1 MKKLL
6 TIILAI
12 CSVTFVRAQAD
23 FVPKFDGTKYYMVI
37 YDGAGNEKVLSYKAG
52 KGWNEAIGYSD
63 YFDGSNSQLWVF
75 ETPDKF
81 PGYINVRNLDESLTS
96 KHFLKSW
103 SWNAYLEPQSG
114 GREGDQEK
122 DLELIFRFKHVF
134 EGWQALETIEKPS
147 GLYGV
152 EYTPGGDALNVNSK
166 GVASFV
172 GVKTSSITKANA
184 AMKVFKLVE
193 FNPMALFISAI
204 ERGQQLY
211 DTKPKISEAA
221 RADLFYV
228 LEKARETRVFGTE
241 AQMLAFQKTIDAA
254 TVKFMSF
261 SELDQNVADAKVFI
275 NGAGAEESVK
285 TSFNT
290 VIANIEKFLKGTS
303 VDYTKVDGLKADLAA
318 AKSLVTAL
326 VEAKT
331 YHSTLTG
338 VDDPKVA
345 SGMVVAMD
353 KAKAVLADTK
363 SVAADFNNSVSYLA
377 KMKELIIEI
386 LSAKALI
393 ANTKDFD
400 DAKQVLTADI
410 NKIVAIANTSATT
423 LAELTAAVKSMQN
436 SIVTFKRA
444 LEAGDTVV
452 TLKNAGFEE
461 DLKDWNINSDNAGIP
476 YIEKKGVDGSKS
488 ISIWKGSDYRVMTS
502 QSLKGLPNGRY
513 QVTVMATVSE
523 SDVISLFAV
532 SGSNTVDQKLAFEE
546 WTNTKRTIVVEVN
559 DGTLQF
565 GVKGSGIDNLVPSGR
580 WGVFDNFE
588 VRWLSLIAVN
598 NPGFESDM
606 AGWTSDSDTPGIP
619 YIQNDGVEK
628 SKNMAVWKGSD
639 YHVSTYQTISVPN
652 GKYKV
657 SVWAKISAA
666 DKISLFA
673 ESGTN
678 TAVTV
683 FPEGTSGYAK
693 TSVEVGVSDGTLKFG
708 IKGAG
713 ADNLIPANVWGTF
726 DNWEVV
732 RIPDVPLVNHNFESD
747 FQGWVKNSDTDWMPY
762 IEKKGVEGSKSVTFW
777 QGVVHHV
784 ALSQSLSGIANG
796 TYDISAMT
804 LASNDNSYLLFG
816 QSGGKENST
825 SILVSNGLAKNKVT
839 AIVSDGTLSFGIRG
853 SGEGNMVP
861 AGHWI
866 VFDNFEVKL
875 KTITPEYVQV
885 KSATNSQMVT
895 GLSPIQDEVTL
906 KWWQTDN
913 LIHVNATEVISSMTV
928 YSVTGAKILDIK
940 PNSSQVSFPSSRGI
954 YLLRVKSDKNTE
966 SVQKIVVR

>member
-37 YDGAGNEKVLSYKAG
+37 YDGAGNEKVLSYKSTA
-52 KGWNEAIGYSD
+52 GWNEAVSYSN

-75 ETPDKF
+75 ETPDQQ

-172 GVKTSSITKANA
+172 GVKTTSLTKANA

-193 FNPMALFISAI
+193 FNPMALFIGAI

-211 DTKPKISEAA
+211 DTKPKISAAA
-221 RADLFYV
+221 RGDLFYV

-261 SELDQNVADAKVFI
+261 SELDQSVADAKVFI
-275 NGAGAEESVK
+275 NGAGAEETVK
-285 TSFNT
+285 ASFNAVVT
-290 VIANIEKFLKGTS
+290 NLEKFLTGTS

-318 AKSLVTAL
+318 AKSLVTAI

-345 SGMVVAMD
+345 SGMVVAID

-363 SVAADFNNSVSYLA
+363 SVATDFNNSVSYLA

-410 NKIVAIANTSATT
+410 NKIVTIANTSATT
-423 LAELTAAVKSMQN
+423 LTELTAAVKSTQN
-436 SIVTFKRA
+436 AIVTFKRA

-452 TLKNAGFEE
+452 TLKNAGFE
-461 DLKDWNINSDNAGIP
+461 DNLKDWDINSDNAGIP

-488 ISIWKGSDYRVMTS
+488 ISIWKGADYHVMVS

-513 QVTVMATVSE
+513 QITVMATVSE
-523 SDVISLFAV
+523 TDVISFFAV
-532 SGSNTVDQKLAFEE
+532 SGSNSVEKKLAFEE
-546 WTNTKRTIVVEVN
+546 WTHTKRTIVVEVA

-565 GVKGSGIDNLVPSGR
+565 GVKGSGTDNLVSSGR

-588 VRWLSLIAVN
+588 IRWLSLIAVN
-598 NPGFESDM
+598 NPGFENDL
-606 AGWTSDSDTPGIP
+606 AGWTSDSDSPGIP
-619 YIQNDGVEK
+619 YIQKDGVEK
-628 SKNMAVWKGSD
+628 SKNLAVWKGSD
-639 YHVSTYQTISVPN
+639 YHVSTFQTLNVPN

-673 ESGTN
+673 ESGTSK
-678 TAVTV
+678 AVTV
-683 FPEGTSGYAK
+683 FPEGGSAYAK
-693 TSVEVGVSDGTLKFG
+693 TALEVSVTDGTLKFG
-708 IKGAG
+708 FKGAG

-732 RIPDVPLVNHNFESD
+732 RIPDVPLVNPNFESD
-747 FQGWVKNSDTDWMPY
+747 FLGWVKNSDTDWMPY

-784 ALSQSLSGIANG
+784 ALSQALSGIANG
-796 TYDISAMT
+796 TYDVSAMT

-825 SILVSNGLAKNKVT
+825 SLLVSSALAKNKVT
-839 AIVSDGTLSFGIRG
+839 ATVSDGTLSFGIRG

-885 KSATNSQMVT
+885 KSGQTSNMVT
-895 GLSPIQDEVTL
+895 GLSPIKDEVTM

-913 LIHVNATEVISSMTV
+913 LIHVDATEVISSMTV
-928 YSVTGAKILDIK
+928 YSITGSKIIDIH
-940 PNSSQVSFPSSRGI
+940 PNSTQVSFPSSKGI
-954 YLLRVKSDKNTE
+954 YLLRVKSGKNTE
-966 SVQKIVVR
+966 SVQKIVVK

>member
-52 KGWNEAIGYSD
+52 KGWNESIGYAD
-63 YFDGSNSQLWVF
+63 YFDGSSSQLWVF
-75 ETPDKF
+75 ETPDQQ
-81 PGYINVRNLDESLTS
+81 PGYINVRNLDESLTP

-103 SWNAYLEPQSG
+103 SWNAYLEPQSDA
-114 GREGDQEK
+114 REGDQEK

-172 GVKTSSITKANA
+172 GVKTSSITKENA

-211 DTKPKISEAA
+211 DNKPEISEAA

-254 TVKFMSF
+254 TVKFMGF
-261 SELDQNVADAKVFI
+261 SELDQSVADAKVFI
-275 NGAGAEESVK
+275 NGADAEESVK

-290 VIANIEKFLKGTS
+290 VITNIEEFLNGTS

-318 AKSLVTAL
+318 AKSLVNAII
-326 VEAKT
+326 EAKT
-331 YHSTLTG
+331 YHSTLSG

-363 SVAADFNNSVSYLA
+363 SVAADFNNAASYLA

-386 LSAKALI
+386 LSAKDLI

-423 LAELTAAVKSMQN
+423 LEELTAAVKSMQN

-461 DLKDWNINSDNAGIP
+461 DLKDWNIDSDNAGIP
-476 YIEKKGVDGSKS
+476 YIENKGVDGSKS
-488 ISIWKGSDYRVMTS
+488 ISIWKGADYHVMVS

-532 SGSNTVDQKLAFEE
+532 SGSNTVEKKLAFEE
-546 WTNTKRTIVVEVN
+546 WTHTERTIVVEVN

-565 GVKGSGIDNLVPSGR
+565 GVKGSGTDNLVPSGR

-598 NPGFESDM
+598 NPGFESDL

-673 ESGTN
+673 ESGSAL
-678 TAVTV
+678 TAA
-683 FPEGTSGYAK
+683 PMAEGTSAYAK
-693 TSVEVGVSDGTLKFG
+693 TSLEVSVTDGTLKFG

-839 AIVSDGTLSFGIRG
+839 AIVSDGTLIFGIRG

-885 KSATNSQMVT
+885 KSALTSEMVT
-895 GLSPIQDEVTL
+895 CLSPLEDKLTL

-913 LIHVNATEVISSMTV
+913 MVHVNATDEISSMAV
-928 YSVTGAKILDIK
+928 YSITGAKILDIK
-940 PNSSQVSFPSSRGI
+940 PNSAQVSFPSSRGI
-954 YLLRVKSDKNTE
+954 YLLRVKSGNNTE

>member
-1 MKKLL
+1 MKNLF

-12 CSVTFVRAQAD
+12 CSVTFARAQAD

-37 YDGAGNEKVLSYKAG
+37 YDGAGNEKVLSYKTG
-52 KGWNEAIGYSD
+52 KGWNESIGYAD
-63 YFDGSNSQLWVF
+63 YFDGSSSQLWVF
-75 ETPDKF
+75 ETPDQQ
-81 PGYINVRNLDESLTS
+81 PGYINVRNLDESLTP

-103 SWNAYLEPQSG
+103 SWNAYLEPQSDA
-114 GREGDQEK
+114 REGDQEK

-134 EGWQALETIEKPS
+134 DGWQALETIEKPS

-166 GVASFV
+166 GVASFT
-172 GVKTSSITKANA
+172 GVKTTSITRDNA

-193 FNPMALFISAI
+193 FNPMALFIGAI

-211 DTKPKISEAA
+211 DTKPKISTAA
-221 RADLFYV
+221 RADLFYI

-261 SELDQNVADAKVFI
+261 SELDQSVADAKVFI
-275 NGAGAEESVK
+275 NGSGAEESVK
-285 TSFNT
+285 TSFNL
-290 VIANIEKFLKGTS
+290 VVANVEKFMNGTS
-303 VDYTKVDGLKADLAA
+303 VDYTKVDGLKAHLAA
-318 AKSLVTAL
+318 AKSLVTAI
-326 VEAKT
+326 VEAQT

-338 VDDPKVA
+338 ADDPKIASVMLVA
-345 SGMVVAMD
+345 IN
-353 KAKAVLADTK
+353 KAKTVLADSK
-363 SVAADFNNSVSYLA
+363 SVAADFNNSVSYLT

-423 LAELTAAVKSMQN
+423 LTELTAAVKSMQN
-436 SIVTFKRA
+436 AIVTFKRA

-452 TLKNAGFEE
+452 NLKNAGFED
-461 DLKDWNINSDNAGIP
+461 DLNDWNIDSDNAGIP

-488 ISIWKGSDYRVMTS
+488 ISIWKGADYHVMTS
-502 QSLKGLPNGRY
+502 QSLKGMPNGRY
-513 QVTVMATVSE
+513 QISVMATVSE

-532 SGSNTVDQKLAFEE
+532 SGSNTVDQKMAFEE
-546 WTNTKRTIVVEVN
+546 WTHTKRTIVIEVN

-565 GVKGSGIDNLVPSGR
+565 GIKGSGTDNLVPSGR

-588 VRWLSLIAVN
+588 IRWLSLIAVN
-598 NPGFESDM
+598 NPGFESDLV
-606 AGWTSDSDTPGIP
+606 GWTSDSDSPGIP
-619 YIQNDGVEK
+619 YIQKDGIEK

-639 YHVSTYQTISVPN
+639 YHVMTSQTLNVPN

-673 ESGTN
+673 ESGTSK
-678 TAVTV
+678 AVTV
-683 FPEGTSGYAK
+683 FPEGGSAYAK
-693 TSVEVGVSDGTLKFG
+693 TALEVSVTDGTLKFG
-708 IKGAG
+708 FKGAG

-732 RIPDVPLVNHNFESD
+732 RIPDVPLVNPNFEND
-747 FQGWVKNSDTDWMPY
+747 FLGWVKNSDTDWMPY
-762 IEKKGVEGSKSVTFW
+762 IEKKGVEGSKSVTYW

-784 ALSQSLSGIANG
+784 ALSQSLSGVANG

-804 LASNDNSYLLFG
+804 NASNDNSYLLFG
-816 QSGGKENST
+816 LSGGKENSY
-825 SILVSNGLAKNKVT
+825 SILASNALVKNKVT
-839 AIVSDGTLSFGIRG
+839 AIVTDGTLSFGIRG
-853 SGEGNMVP
+853 SGDGNMVP

-885 KSATNSQMVT
+885 KNAQNSKMVT
-895 GLSPIQDEVTL
+895 GLSPIEDEVTL

-913 LIHVNATEVISSMTV
+913 VIHVGLDEIISSMTV
-928 YSVTGAKILDIK
+928 YSITGSKIIDIN
-940 PNSSQVSFPSSRGI
+940 PNSSQVSFSSSRGI
-954 YLLRVKSDKNTE
+954 YLLRVKSGKNNET
-966 SVQKIVVR
+966 VQKIVVR

>member
-1 MKKLL
+1 MKNLI

-12 CSVTFVRAQAD
+12 CSVTFARAQAD

-37 YDGAGNEKVLSYKAG
+37 YDGAGNEKVLSFKAG
-52 KGWNEAIGYSD
+52 AGWNEAVTYSN

-81 PGYINVRNLDESLTS
+81 PGYINVRNMDESLAN
-96 KHFLKSW
+96 KFYLKSW
-103 SWNAYLEPQSG
+103 SWNAYLESQSG
-114 GREGDQEK
+114 AREGDQEK

-134 EGWQALETIEKPS
+134 DGWQALETIEKPS

-152 EYTPGGDALNVNSK
+152 EYTPGGDALNINAK
-166 GVASFV
+166 GVASFT
-172 GVKTSSITKANA
+172 GVKTTSITKDNA

-193 FNPMALFISAI
+193 FNPMALFIGAI

-211 DTKPKISEAA
+211 DTKTNLSAA
-221 RADLFYV
+221 SRFDLFYV

-241 AQMLAFQKTIDAA
+241 AQMLAFQQTIDVA
-254 TVKFMSF
+254 TVKFINF
-261 SELDQNVADAKVFI
+261 SELDQSVADAKVFI
-275 NGAGAEESVK
+275 NGSGAEESIK
-285 TSFNT
+285 ASFNA
-290 VIANIEKFLKGTS
+290 VVANLEKFLNGTS
-303 VDYTKVDGLKADLAA
+303 VDYAKVDGLKADLAA
-318 AKSLVTAL
+318 AKSLVTAI

-331 YHSTLTG
+331 YHSTLSG
-338 VDDPKVA
+338 VDDPKIA
-345 SGMVVAMD
+345 SGMLVAIN
-353 KAKAVLADTK
+353 KANTVLADSK
-363 SVAADFNNSVSYLA
+363 SVAADYSNSVSYLA

-386 LSAKALI
+386 LSANDLI

-410 NKIVAIANTSATT
+410 NKIVAIANTPATS
-423 LAELTAAVKSMQN
+423 LEELTASVKSMQN
-436 SIVTFKRA
+436 AIVTFKRA

-461 DLKDWNINSDNAGIP
+461 DLNDWNINSDNAGIP

-488 ISIWKGSDYRVMTS
+488 ISIWKGADYHVMTS
-502 QSLKGLPNGRY
+502 QSVKGLPNGRY

-532 SGSNTVDQKLAFEE
+532 SGSNTVEKKLAFEE
-546 WTNTKRTIVVEVN
+546 WTHTKRTIVVEVN

-565 GVKGSGIDNLVPSGR
+565 GIKGSGIDNLVPSGR

-598 NPGFESDM
+598 NPGFESDLT
-606 AGWTSDSDTPGIP
+606 GWTSDSDSNGIP
-619 YIQNDGVEK
+619 YIQNDGIEK

-639 YHVSTYQTISVPN
+639 YHVKTSQTINVPN

-673 ESGTN
+673 ESGSN

-683 FPEGTSGYAK
+683 FPVGASAYAK
-693 TSVEVGVSDGTLKFG
+693 TSLEVSVTDGTLKFG
-708 IKGAG
+708 FKGAG

-726 DNWEVV
+726 DNFEVV
-732 RIPDVPLVNHNFESD
+732 RIPDVPIVNPNFESD
-747 FQGWVKNSDTDWMPY
+747 FLGWVKNSDTDWMPY

-784 ALSQSLSGIANG
+784 ALSQPLSGLSNG

-804 LASNDNSYLLFG
+804 NASNDNSYLLFG
-816 QSGGKENST
+816 LSGGKENSY
-825 SILVSNGLAKNKVT
+825 SILASNALVKNKVT
-839 AIVSDGTLSFGIRG
+839 ATVTDGTLSLGIRG
-853 SGEGNMVP
+853 SGDGNMVP

-875 KTITPEYVQV
+875 KTITPEYIQI
-885 KSATNSQMVT
+885 KGALNSRMLT
-895 GLSPIQDEVTL
+895 GLSPIEDEVTL

-913 LIHVNATEVISSMTV
+913 TINIESNKVMSLISV
-928 YSVTGAKILDIK
+928 YSITGSKIIDIN
-940 PNSSQVSFPSSRGI
+940 PNSAQVSFPSSRGI
-954 YLLRVKSDKNTE
+954 YLLRVKSGKNNET
-966 SVQKIVVR
+966 VQKIVVR

>member
-1 MKKLL
+1 MKNLF

-12 CSVTFVRAQAD
+12 CSVTFARAQAD

-37 YDGAGNEKVLSYKAG
+37 YDGAGNEKVLSYKTG
-52 KGWNEAIGYSD
+52 KGWNESIGYAD
-63 YFDGSNSQLWVF
+63 YFDGSSSQLWVF
-75 ETPDKF
+75 ETPDQQ
-81 PGYINVRNLDESLTS
+81 PGYINVRNLDESLTP

-103 SWNAYLEPQSG
+103 SWNAYLEPQSDA
-114 GREGDQEK
+114 REGDQEK

-134 EGWQALETIEKPS
+134 DGWQALETIEKPS

-166 GVASFV
+166 GVASFT
-172 GVKTSSITKANA
+172 GVKTTSITRDNA

-193 FNPMALFISAI
+193 FNPMALFIGAI

-211 DTKPKISEAA
+211 DTKPKISTAA
-221 RADLFYV
+221 RADLFYI

-261 SELDQNVADAKVFI
+261 SELDQSVADAKVFI
-275 NGAGAEESVK
+275 NGSGAEESVK
-285 TSFNT
+285 TSFNL
-290 VIANIEKFLKGTS
+290 VVANVEKFMNGTS
-303 VDYTKVDGLKADLAA
+303 VDYTKVDGLKAHLAA
-318 AKSLVTAL
+318 AKSLVTAI
-326 VEAKT
+326 VEAQT

-338 VDDPKVA
+338 ADDPKIASVMLVA
-345 SGMVVAMD
+345 IN
-353 KAKAVLADTK
+353 KAKTVLADSK
-363 SVAADFNNSVSYLA
+363 SVAADFNNSVSYLT

-423 LAELTAAVKSMQN
+423 LTELTAAVKSMQN
-436 SIVTFKRA
+436 AIVTFKRA

-452 TLKNAGFEE
+452 NLKNAGFED
-461 DLKDWNINSDNAGIP
+461 DLNDWNIDSDNAGIP

-488 ISIWKGSDYRVMTS
+488 ISIWKGADYHVMTS
-502 QSLKGLPNGRY
+502 QSLKGMPNGRY
-513 QVTVMATVSE
+513 QISVMATVSE

-532 SGSNTVDQKLAFEE
+532 SGSNTVDQKMAFEE
-546 WTNTKRTIVVEVN
+546 WTHTKRTIVIEVN

-565 GVKGSGIDNLVPSGR
+565 GIKGSGTDNLVPSGR

-588 VRWLSLIAVN
+588 IRWLSLIAVN
-598 NPGFESDM
+598 NPGFESDLV
-606 AGWTSDSDTPGIP
+606 GWTSDSDSPGIP
-619 YIQNDGVEK
+619 YIQKDGIEK

-639 YHVSTYQTISVPN
+639 YHVMTSQTLNVPN

-673 ESGTN
+673 ESGTSK
-678 TAVTV
+678 AVTV
-683 FPEGTSGYAK
+683 FPEGGSAYAK
-693 TSVEVGVSDGTLKFG
+693 TALEVSVTDGTLKFG
-708 IKGAG
+708 FKGAG

-732 RIPDVPLVNHNFESD
+732 RIPDVPLVNPNFESD

-762 IEKKGVEGSKSVTFW
+762 IEKKGVEGSKSVTYW

-784 ALSQSLSGIANG
+784 ALSQSLSGVANG

-804 LASNDNSYLLFG
+804 NASNDNSYLLFG
-816 QSGGKENST
+816 LSGGNENSY
-825 SILVSNGLAKNKVT
+825 SILTSNALVKNKVT
-839 AIVSDGTLSFGIRG
+839 ATVSDGTLSFGIRG

-875 KTITPEYVQV
+875 KTITPEYIQI
-885 KSATNSQMVT
+885 KGALNSRMVT
-895 GLSPIQDEVTL
+895 GLSPIEDEVTL

-913 LIHVNATEVISSMTV
+913 TINIESNEVMSFISV
-928 YSVTGAKILDIK
+928 YSITGSKVIDIK
-940 PNSSQVSFPSSRGI
+940 PNSTQVSFPSSRGI
-954 YLLRVKSDKNTE
+954 YLLRVKSGYNTE
-966 SVQKIVVR
+966 SIQKIVVR